1 MQPASRKAHVFPSEN
16 MYLRKPG
23 EATGKDLLLVYLK
36 NSKVKMNDD
45 DAGSEED
52 I

>member
-1 MQPASRKAHVFPSEN
+1 

-45 DAGSEED
+45 DLVVKKIYNENNCLLL
-52 I
+52 